1 MGGLDPVYIDIVVCE
16 YGAAYRRNAY
26 CLLGESHLGNHL
38 GEELMDHAVAAAGA
52 VMHVHFLQKL
62 RFAVN
67 LVLFFDNIFYV
78 HFEGVG

>member
-1 MGGLDPVYIDIVVCE
+1 
-16 YGAAYRRNAY
+16 
-26 CLLGESHLGNHL
+26 
-38 GEELMDHAVAAAGA
+38 MDHAVAAAGA